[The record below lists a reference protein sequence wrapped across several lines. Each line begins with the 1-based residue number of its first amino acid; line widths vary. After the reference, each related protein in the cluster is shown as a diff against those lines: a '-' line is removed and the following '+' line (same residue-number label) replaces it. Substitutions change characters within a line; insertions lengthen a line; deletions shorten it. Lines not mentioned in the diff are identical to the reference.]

1 MKESW
6 LHFEILEVPDNSGI
20 SRKRYDLLLSEIAIA
35 PITES
40 LQSKSHCQEFNGPV
54 PSFGLEIL
62 DEKID
67 LSLIIKRHEYLFHN
81 LLFSTRRDIFTLDY
95 YQLSLHPP
103 NMSLLTQLII
113 HIKSVLGPV
122 PGHLLIYVLNHLI
135 LSP

>member
-1 MKESW
+1 MKEPW
-6 LHFEILEVPDNSGI
+6 LHFEIVEVPDNSGI

-67 LSLIIKRHEYLFHN
+67 LSIIKERLEDLSHN
-81 LLFSTRRDIFTLDY
+81 LLFSAR
-95 YQLSLHPP
+95 
-103 NMSLLTQLII
+103 
-113 HIKSVLGPV
+113 
-122 PGHLLIYVLNHLI
+122 
-135 LSP
+135 